1 MICHDFKKGVHHFKI
16 IRRVV
21 SINHLIITRLSTRI
35 PAMSINLDIWK
46 VGNIKEF
53 IIISIKILENTRVI
67 QIKVIRVHLEAKID
81 SMKKTELQ
89 TMITFKTRDIKLESS
104 NTLFNN
110 TKPQSPINTVVEE
123 ELDITK
129 RMLRAAVPVSRT
141 LRAGIINQYI
151 SPIKLS
157 LSITISSIMC
167 LPQMQII
174 VLHKERVGSITEENP
189 KMCFLTGSL
198 C

>member
-1 MICHDFKKGVHHFKI
+1 M
-16 IRRVV
+16 
-21 SINHLIITRLSTRI
+21 
-35 PAMSINLDIWK
+35 
-46 VGNIKEF
+46 
-53 IIISIKILENTRVI
+53 
-67 QIKVIRVHLEAKID
+67 QIKVIRVHLEATID

-89 TMITFKTRDIKLESS
+89 TMITFKTRDIKFESS

-129 RMLRAAVPVSRT
+129 RIQLAAAAVSRT
-141 LRAGIINQYI
+141 LRAAGIINQYI
-151 SPIKLS
+151 SHSPIKLS

-174 VLHKERVGSITEENP
+174 VHHKERVGSITEENP
-189 KMCFLTGSL
+189 KMCFHTGSL